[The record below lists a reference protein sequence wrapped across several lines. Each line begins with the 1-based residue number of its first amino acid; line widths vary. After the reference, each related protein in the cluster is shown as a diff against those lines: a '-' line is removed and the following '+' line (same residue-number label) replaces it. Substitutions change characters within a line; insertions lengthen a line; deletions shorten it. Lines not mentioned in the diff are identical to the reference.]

1 MNINP
6 IHLVPI
12 EALNKINWF
21 EGFKR
26 LKRITRIILFLA
38 FCVGVYDSA
47 TREPPRFTVEAK
59 QDCKMITLGQGMHLE
74 GKYFP
79 IDSKIEFPI
88 EMSNEKIIQ
97 VLKRDSGTTFWRQAG
112 NLTILLLGGLVALE
126 LCFWIPV
133 YILRGFSKGK
143 S

>member
-1 MNINP
+1 VNINP

-26 LKRITRIILFLA
+26 LKRLARVILFLA

-59 QDCKMITLGQGMHLE
+59 QDCKIITLGEGMVLE

-79 IDSKIEFPI
+79 IDSKIEFPV
-88 EMSNEKIIQ
+88 EMSNEKIVQ
-97 VLKRDSGTTFWRQAG
+97 VLERDSGTTFWLQARFWA
-112 NLTILLLGGLVALE
+112 ILLLGGLVALE